1 MRVCTLYKI
10 ATRSMSQERAQAD
23 VSFTKKMATIPINT
37 VPKAYEYAISDTGAG
52 NRRNTGT

>member
-1 MRVCTLYKI
+1 
-10 ATRSMSQERAQAD
+10 MSQERAQAD
-23 VSFTKKMATIPINT
+23 VSFTKKMATIPMNT